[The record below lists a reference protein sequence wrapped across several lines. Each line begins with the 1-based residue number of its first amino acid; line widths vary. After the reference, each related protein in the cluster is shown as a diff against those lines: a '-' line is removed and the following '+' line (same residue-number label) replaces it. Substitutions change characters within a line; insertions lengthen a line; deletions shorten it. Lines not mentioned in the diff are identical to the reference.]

1 MASHMRRCRRLASHS
16 GPSVNRARAACGSLR
31 LLALCVPCSTPSL
44 HCLSPCD
51 PQVAALKREL
61 WRLQARAARAALR
74 SAAGRRAAPRAA
86 ARKARAV
93 ELAARAAAARLA
105 LLAAGVEAAAAG

>member
-1 MASHMRRCRRLASHS
+1 MRLPA
-16 GPSVNRARAACGSLR
+16 PACM
-31 LLALCVPCSTPSL
+31 CVPCST
-44 HCLSPCD
+44 LSSIVSRPAT
-51 PQVAALKREL
+51 QVAALKREL